1 LLCWQAQAV
10 FFLTLS
16 WFLSRLRRQSNGLHE
31 YLVKSFSSAA
41 AGYQRDNI
49 FPTSP
54 VVTGVGKMESWNTHF
69 PQLEV
74 RSHFN
79 LTLNTSAVRQVP
91 WTQTNATRTL
101 IASLQLQQ
109 VQTLRTT
116 HLTLGAFSLALTLLT
131 VHRIVS
137 DARRAAALQVLPRK
151 K

>member
-1 LLCWQAQAV
+1 
-10 FFLTLS
+10 
-16 WFLSRLRRQSNGLHE
+16 
-31 YLVKSFSSAA
+31 
-41 AGYQRDNI
+41 
-49 FPTSP
+49 
-54 VVTGVGKMESWNTHF
+54 MESWYSHF

-91 WTQTNATRTL
+91 WTQTNTTRTL

-116 HLTLGAFSLALTLLT
+116 HLTLGVFSLALTLLT